1 VAGGRKLLVPYT
13 MAGVPDPQTYP
24 DALAAVSAHA
34 DVTEVGIPYS
44 DPLMDGPVIAD
55 AGERAIRAGIG
66 PLGALDATA
75 GLDFGPRVA
84 MTYYNPIHHVGEEE
98 FCLRAAKAGFTG
110 LIVPDLPLEASE
122 GLRRAAEDNDLA
134 WIPLV
139 APTSSSERIEKI
151 TATSTGFVYAVSTL
165 GVTGA
170 RSSLSER
177 AGPVVQRCRAATDA
191 PVLVGIGI
199 TTPAQAS
206 QAAEF
211 ADGVVIGSAVVSRVI
226 EQGAD
231 AAGAFLA
238 EVRAAL
244 D

>member
-1 VAGGRKLLVPYT
+1 
-13 MAGVPDPQTYP
+13 
-24 DALAAVSAHA
+24 
-34 DVTEVGIPYS
+34 
-44 DPLMDGPVIAD
+44 
-55 AGERAIRAGIG
+55 
-66 PLGALDATA
+66 
-75 GLDFGPRVA
+75 
-84 MTYYNPIHHVGEEE
+84 
-98 FCLRAAKAGFTG
+98 
-110 LIVPDLPLEASE
+110 
-122 GLRRAAEDNDLA
+122 
-134 WIPLV
+134 
-139 APTSSSERIEKI
+139 
-151 TATSTGFVYAVSTL
+151 
-165 GVTGA
+165 
-170 RSSLSER
+170 LSER

-206 QAAEF
+206 EAAEF